1 MESEKMVIFIGA
13 EFKGSQRLFLYIDV
27 SWYLLTFVGVYWN
40 SHKIIC
46 NALHFISGGEY
57 WWFAFNIFSAFFCG
71 VIQFLAIWLSCAL
84 VLLSVG
90 VFVFLCF
97 SVFFFSIC
105 FFYTFF
111 HFILCPFCLSLSNP
125 LSSFSSHLS
134 FSISI
139 SISVSFHYFI
149 LEQCRYFY
157 CFSSALKRIY
167 ENWFSF
173 GLWLTTHIRHVFIYI
188 GTFAMGDIVLL
199 SFYSTYLSKAK

>member
-1 MESEKMVIFIGA
+1 MVCLQC
-13 EFKGSQRLFLYIDV
+13 SVL
-27 SWYLLTFVGVYWN
+27 
-40 SHKIIC
+40 
-46 NALHFISGGEY
+46 
-57 WWFAFNIFSAFFCG
+57 FFCG

-84 VLLSVG
+84 FGSCPSIHRSFCV
-90 VFVFLCF
+90 
-97 SVFFFSIC
+97 SVFFGIFFLFASFIPFSLYSLS
-105 FFYTFF
+105 F
-111 HFILCPFCLSLSNP
+111 LSLSLQPP
-125 LSSFSSHLS
+125 LFFSSLLS

-139 SISVSFHYFI
+139 FLSVSFYYFI
-149 LEQCRYFY
+149 LEQCRNFY